1 MVADTCG
8 LAPVVQDHVISQL
21 AQVITPKAF
30 RGGFA
35 PPPTVLVHAMPKLLS
50 QSFQGNAGW
59 LTGLSPEVRSYD
71 MSKIYGRIYEWLLPQ
86 TSAIS
91 EIELFALVE
100 FLSANLAGINR
111 LYRDSLLQ
119 VLESSLHRI
128 VKDRHGTSTQA
139 YIKLYL
145 ATAGLAVEECSG
157 PKHCI
162 ITGMLERVQRKDHR
176 NQPAWLQCASLPIID
191 EWSTFVA
198 KEVNWETKYSWD
210 KDASHAATRCAC
222 SIGACQ

>member
-1 MVADTCG
+1 MVADTCA
-8 LAPVVQDHVISQL
+8 LAPVVRDLVISQL
-21 AQVITPKAF
+21 AQVITPQAF
-30 RGGFA
+30 RGGCP
-35 PPPTVLVHAMPKLLS
+35 PPPTVLVHAMPQLLS

-71 MSKIYGRIYEWLLPQ
+71 MSKIYGRICEWLLPQ

-91 EIELFALVE
+91 ENELFALVE
-100 FLSANLAGINR
+100 ILSADIDR

-128 VKDRHGTSTQA
+128 FKDRHGTSTQA

-145 ATAGLAVEECSG
+145 VTAGLAVEECSG

-176 NQPAWLQCASLPIID
+176 NRPAWLQCASRPIID

-198 KEVNWETKYSWD
+198 KEANWKTRYRWERED
-210 KDASHAATRCAC
+210 KDAEKQQVMHNSVCLLY
-222 SIGACQ
+222 